1 MHGGIANVFNG
12 YSYIPLPDQY
22 LFVIARGDHFG
33 SVVFYK
39 SDGVDG
45 CQMVVVFLGD
55 FPRGGIVCNNLV
67 IETAYDKNIV
77 SVRIKFDNVWHMLIG
92 V

>member
-1 MHGGIANVFNG
+1 
-12 YSYIPLPDQY
+12 
-22 LFVIARGDHFG
+22 
-33 SVVFYK
+33 
-39 SDGVDG
+39 
-45 CQMVVVFLGD
+45 MVVVFLGD

-77 SVRIKFDNVWHMLIG
+77 SVRIKFDNVRHMSIG